1 MASSMS
7 QSCRLTFLNASTSSA
22 SANRSSRWCRRTA
35 CKAAS
40 SRRTLAAWTGLAIRS
55 DLISKMVIL
64 SISSPT
70 ETGTRI
76 SSGVELVIAL
86 PAPLVRW
93 SPLSDCHA
101 AKYADSKNVEPT
113 LGKIEEMRIEQRAYD
128 ILRDDQEAEPGDQS
142 AA

>member
-1 MASSMS
+1 
-7 QSCRLTFLNASTSSA
+7 
-22 SANRSSRWCRRTA
+22 
-35 CKAAS
+35 
-40 SRRTLAAWTGLAIRS
+40 RTLAAWTGLAIRS

-142 AA
+142 AAPEQCGVGDPHRDQQDRSEAAELNRHRE